1 MEVREHVQA
10 RTHPVLRLRLH
21 YRQIFISGTVP
32 NGLSPHIALIMAGH
46 RDINGIVGHKAVH
59 SDEAVQACGRERPGA
74 PCAPPTNTAYP
85 PTRNGSNSSATSND
99 AHGTCGKSL
108 QHALHS

>member
-21 YRQIFISGTVP
+21 YRQIFISGSVL
-32 NGLSPHIALIMAGH
+32 NGLSRHIALIRAGH
-46 RDINGIVGHKAVH
+46 RDINGIVGHKAVYR
-59 SDEAVQACGRERPGA
+59 DEAVQAWPFSPAGA